1 MYFDGIFE
9 IFCFTNLI
17 LGIIN
22 VLSSTSR
29 VTKVEKMEIDSII
42 IER

>member
-1 MYFDGIFE
+1 MYFDGILE

-17 LGIIN
+17 PGI
-22 VLSSTSR
+22 LSSTSR

>member
-1 MYFDGIFE
+1 MYFDGILE

-17 LGIIN
+17 PGIIN
-22 VLSSTSR
+22 VLSSTS
-29 VTKVEKMEIDSII
+29 KVEKIEIDSII